1 MMQFRKRWLIA
12 LLLVLCLSLVMVAC
26 GETEQSGPTAL
37 KIANKTALTAEWTVG
52 DEDRTIEVSME
63 PDTFSADNT
72 DNTEITVTS
81 GNTAAVSVSGMKL
94 HAVAAGTAVITVSA
108 GELKDEVTVT
118 VSPALNGIAI
128 SNKTALTA
136 EWKEGEADR
145 TVEVAFDPDTFTA
158 EDYPVTVT
166 SDNPAAVS
174 VSGMKLQAVA
184 AGTAVITVSAGG
196 KTDTVTITVSPVLKG
211 VSITNKTALTAMW
224 TLGDADRTVEVSY
237 NPDSFTTENTPVTVT
252 SGNTDAVTVDGMKLT
267 AVGEGTSTITVS
279 AGGFTDTVEVSVR
292 PALESVT
299 VTNET
304 ALTAEWIIGSGDRTV
319 EVALAPSE
327 YYTTENTPV
336 TVTSG
341 NTDAVTVDGM
351 TLKAVGKG
359 SAEIT
364 VAVGAVQDTF
374 TVTVSIGDPVI
385 SVDAEKFEALQ
396 DTPAYLMTGITATT
410 CDGTSLTNDIQVQVS
425 DPDAMIYEFGNLTVS
440 EPGAFTV
447 TFTVADPRDA
457 SKTTSKTLDVDVY
470 RKILQWHDNTYAV
483 GNEMAAEADQ
493 TVTTTNTGFT
503 IAQFNIDPSTLYY
516 AEAVYDIT
524 DPNGGRIIGMGHF
537 TEGNKSRWLA
547 MCVDRGDRNHK
558 AKDFDTTDG
567 KSWDLGEND
576 SYGRFCAYSYQ
587 IATFRG
593 LPDTNTG
600 HVKYAVARSGD
611 YFYAFVNDVY
621 VCCVS
626 LEYYRDQPTLPGF
639 FGHAMDTTTISSIV
653 YYGGD
658 AAQGKLDALLADG
671 SQIGAYVPAGDWA
684 GGSLNEYLVVNPI
697 SEERGLNYDYTSTAS
712 DFNDGMVSP
721 YIYLDGDFT
730 LSWDYKN
737 TDYDASKGQSR
748 MLLEVRNYKYGNET
762 VQFGA
767 DLKNNKYLLN
777 CSQKSAWLEQNADFR
792 NESKGTRYTISRV
805 VKDGYDEYT
814 MTVQSL
820 DDPDLTFTHT
830 IQWDGMN
837 KDGAQV
843 DPLVGQ
849 PVLFVWHNYF
859 TSGEYSNITWELNK
873 TSAEQGA

>member
-1 MMQFRKRWLIA
+1 MRKIGQKWIIA
-12 LLLVLCLSLVMVAC
+12 LMTILCLSLVMVAC
-26 GETEQSGPTAL
+26 GESETKAPTAL
-37 KIANKTALTAEWTVG
+37 KIANKTALTAEWTEG
-52 DEDRTIEVSME
+52 DADRTIEVSLE
-63 PDTFSADNT
+63 PDTFTAENT
-72 DNTEITVTS
+72 QITVTS
-81 GNTAAVSVSGMKL
+81 SN
-94 HAVAAGTAVITVSA
+94 TAVITVSDMTLKAVGAGTSTITVAA
-108 GELKDEVTVT
+108 GELKDKVSVTVKPALKAISIANKEALTAEWKEGGADRTVEVTLDPDTFTTENTQVAVQSSNTAAVEVDGMTLKAVGAGTSVITVSVGDLKDEVTVT
-118 VSPALNGIAI
+118 VDPVLKGIAI
-128 SNKTALTA
+128 SNK
-136 EWKEGEADR
+136 D
-145 TVEVAFDPDTFTA
+145 
-158 EDYPVTVT
+158 
-166 SDNPAAVS
+166 
-174 VSGMKLQAVA
+174 
-184 AGTAVITVSAGG
+184 
-196 KTDTVTITVSPVLKG
+196 
-211 VSITNKTALTAMW
+211 ALTAMW

-267 AVGEGTSTITVS
+267 AVGEGKSMITVS

-396 DTPAYLMTGITATT
+396 DTPAYLMTGITAST

-470 RKILQWHDNTYAV
+470 RKIFQWHDNTYAV

-503 IAQFNIDPSTLYY
+503 SAQFNIDPSTLYY

-524 DPNGGRIIGMGHF
+524 DPHGGRIIGMGHF
-537 TEGNKSRWLA
+537 TAGADTTARWMA

-558 AKDFDTTDG
+558 VKDFDTTDG
-567 KSWDLGEND
+567 KSWHLDEWKEE
-576 SYGRFCAYSYQ
+576 YGRFTAWSYQ

-593 LPDTNTG
+593 LPDTDAG

-626 LEYYRDQPTLPGF
+626 LEYYRDQPTLPGL
-639 FGHAMDTTTISSIV
+639 FGHAMDTTVISSIV
-653 YYGGD
+653 YYGGG
-658 AAQGKLDALLADG
+658 AAQDKLDALLADG
-671 SQIGAYVPAGDWA
+671 SQIGAYVPDGGWA
-684 GGSLNEYLVVNPI
+684 GGSLNENLKVNPI
-697 SEERGLNYDYTSTAS
+697 SAERGLNYDYTSKAS

-730 LSWDYKN
+730 FSWDYKN
-737 TDYDASKGQSR
+737 TGYNAEKDQSR
-748 MLLEVRNYKYGNET
+748 MILEVRNYKYGSET

-767 DLKNNKYLLN
+767 DLKNNRYLLN
-777 CSQKSAWLEQNADFR
+777 CSQKSAWWEQSADFS

-837 KDGAQV
+837 KDGVQV

-849 PVLFVWHNYF
+849 PVLFLWHNYF
-859 TSGEYSNITWELNK
+859 SSGEYSNITWQIDRP
-873 TSAEQGA
+873 AQA